1 MGLAAIG
8 ATSTGQ
14 WFTQE
19 VGGFDLS
26 PALTSETALP
36 SSTALVTASQGAG
49 RTELRTMRAAG
60 ALHAGLVER
69 AAFDGPLSVAAQG
82 GGAGAYAE
90 RRILRGASSIDRLAG
105 ALLAELAWL
114 AVLGEPPATSADF
127 AAAWGC
133 AAGPIRWT
141 ASLDG
146 GGTKSLVADLIGRT
160 LLHRPRSVF
169 AKASAAA
176 VDTDRRVV
184 SGAGEGLAHVA
195 TAARWRQAVDEM
207 PDPIAVTE
215 LHGKPCTDPIA
226 GRARHLTA
234 PAKTTLRTGA
244 SNPARPAA
252 RDRVQSGL
260 ATIGRVAIAVAKA
273 RVASPQSTGAAGAQ
287 SRGILERTRL
297 ATRAA
302 VGDGG
307 QRSLAAVG
315 GVAVA
320 VAKAGVASPQ
330 STGAA
335 RTQSR
340 GIGESTRLP
349 TRPAVGNCI
358 DGGFTAIGRVV
369 VAIFES
375 SRAALTLVVYTA
387 CPASAGRTD
396 TTIWVAY

>member
-1 MGLAAIG
+1 
-8 ATSTGQ
+8 
-14 WFTQE
+14 
-19 VGGFDLS
+19 
-26 PALTSETALP
+26 
-36 SSTALVTASQGAG
+36 
-49 RTELRTMRAAG
+49 MRAAG

-297 ATRAA
+297 ATSAAVGDGGKRSLAAIGGVVVAVVKAGVASPQSTRTVGAHSGGILERTRLATRAA

>member
-1 MGLAAIG
+1 
-8 ATSTGQ
+8 
-14 WFTQE
+14 
-19 VGGFDLS
+19 
-26 PALTSETALP
+26 
-36 SSTALVTASQGAG
+36 
-49 RTELRTMRAAG
+49 MRAAG
-60 ALHAGLVER
+60 ALDAGLVGR
-69 AAFDGPLSVAAQG
+69 AAFDGPLSIAAQG

-90 RRILRGASSIDRLAG
+90 RRILRGASSIDWLAG
-105 ALLAELAWL
+105 ALFAELAGL
-114 AVLGEPPATSADF
+114 AILGEPPSASADF

-207 PDPIAVTE
+207 PDSIVVTE
-215 LHGKPCTDPIA
+215 LDGKPCTDPIA

-307 QRSLAAVG
+307 KRSLAAIG
-315 GVAVA
+315 GVVVA
-320 VAKAGVASPQ
+320 VVKAGVALPQ
-330 STGAA
+330 ST
-335 RTQSR
+335 RTVRAQSR
-340 GIGESTRLP
+340 GIGERTRLA
-349 TRPAVGNCI
+349 TSAAVVLVCKTVNL
-358 DGGFTAIGRVV
+358 AA
-369 VAIFES
+369 VARDS
-375 SRAALTLVVYTA
+375 VTVKHAAWTQ
-387 CPASAGRTD
+387 SAT
-396 TTIWVAY
+396 